1 MTLRFPFGRWV
12 TIAASLAIG
21 HAVMAAESR
30 PRIEDLEAQRSA
42 DRLEVSFRLV
52 DALPDERIESIH
64 SGNPVTF
71 RHVVELVNR
80 RSPRLWPARVVA
92 RTRIETS
99 VRYDSLIGQY
109 ELVRR
114 TERPIPKGSTA
125 EKIVEETLSTDA
137 LEEVRGWLTE
147 LDHVPVMGSGSSA
160 IGRRTRLRV
169 RTLLG
174 RHFWL
179 YLVPTRQMV
188 SAERQVEP

>member
-1 MTLRFPFGRWV
+1 MTLRFPFGRWI

-21 HAVMAAESR
+21 QAAMAAESR
-30 PRIEDLEAQRSA
+30 PRIEDIETQREAN
-42 DRLEVSFRLV
+42 RLEVSFRLV
-52 DALPDERIESIH
+52 DALPDERLESIH

-80 RSPRLWPARVVA
+80 RSPRLWPARVLA

-109 ELVRR
+109 ELTRR
-114 TERPIPKGSTA
+114 TERPIPKDFNG
-125 EKIVEETLSTDA
+125 EKVLEETLSTDA
-137 LEEVRGWLTE
+137 LDEVRGWLTE
-147 LDHVPVMGSGSSA
+147 LEHVPVMGSGSDS

-174 RHFWL
+174 RHYWL
-179 YLVPTRQMV
+179 YFVPTRQTV
-188 SAERQVEP
+188 SAEQRVEP